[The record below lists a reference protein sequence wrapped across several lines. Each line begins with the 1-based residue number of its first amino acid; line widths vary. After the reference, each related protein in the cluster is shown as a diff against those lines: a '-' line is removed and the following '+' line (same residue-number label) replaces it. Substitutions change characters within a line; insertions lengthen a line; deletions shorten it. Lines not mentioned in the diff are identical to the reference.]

1 MRFIRNTLSLSLTI
15 IALAGCASTA
25 QPGKSTTLGEDLKGS
40 GFLADIYPKM
50 VDGKD
55 GEALRLYRN
64 PKFSS
69 AAQFSQYSKVFLE
82 PVKLYAGSESEL
94 HSVPQE
100 ESAAIAQGLYQQLHE
115 QLGKDYQMVEQV
127 GPNTLQVSVAIIDA
141 EAADASLKA
150 ASYIPIP
157 LGLPGAKAAAMQGA
171 IHTSG
176 KPPFAGQ
183 VTIEGKM
190 TDSQTGEVI
199 AAEIDRR
206 VGARKPIIGLFESAT
221 YDSWSDVAEADRYW
235 AEQVRYRLCM
245 RRAASSCVKASE

>member
-1 MRFIRNTLSLSLTI
+1 MKSILHTLNLSVAI

-25 QPGKSTTLGEDLKGS
+25 QPGRSTTLGEDLNGS
-40 GFLADIYPKM
+40 GFLADIYPQM
-50 VDGKD
+50 ADGQD

-64 PKFSS
+64 PKFASS
-69 AAQFSQYSKVFLE
+69 ARFSQYSKVFLE
-82 PVKLYAGSESEL
+82 PVKLYASAESQL

-100 ESAAIAQGLYQQLHE
+100 ESAAIAQGFYQQLHE
-115 QLGKDYQMVEQV
+115 QLGKDYQMVDQA
-127 GPNTLQVSVAIIDA
+127 GPNTLQVSVAIVDA

-171 IHTSG
+171 IHTTG

-190 TDSQTGEVI
+190 ADAQTGEVI

-206 VGARKPIIGLFESAT
+206 VGARHPIYGLFESST

-235 AEQVRYRLCM
+235 AELLRYRLCM
-245 RRAASSCVKASE
+245 RRAASNCVKASE